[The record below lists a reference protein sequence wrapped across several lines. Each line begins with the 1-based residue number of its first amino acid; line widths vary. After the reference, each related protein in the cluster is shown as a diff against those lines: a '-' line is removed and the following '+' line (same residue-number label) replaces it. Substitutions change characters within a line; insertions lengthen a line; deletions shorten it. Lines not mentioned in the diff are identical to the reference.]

1 MRIAGVQYTF
11 TKPQTRMHTQ
21 NPQPGTTLNDNT
33 QDTFEKNSNS
43 IANVS
48 FGWNY
53 KRLILPALSEE
64 NEKVNKSVS
73 DFIGFVISA
82 LGNKLKRNDIIRQTE
97 RASNGTLTF
106 TKYDAKN
113 KPLIK
118 FITMPGE
125 GIIDVERYV
134 NDKLFAREMHNLED
148 NTREIS
154 FFNIK
159 TGKPYPEIIWSPE
172 KQEFSYINEP
182 EVQCITISDNPKG
195 DRILKA
201 VGKKFYIYCCG
212 EKQEIWREI
221 SSGWNSIETN
231 NGIPEKAQE
240 YVQSVAKVDY
250 NTKRS
255 IVELKYNYDK
265 NEDFDFPITLDDVF
279 NDVADNFEQY
289 NAKEQE
295 IQSLLHLA
303 DCADE
308 QLAKYLDKYESL
320 INKYQ

>member
-53 KRLILPALSEE
+53 KRLILPALSENKE
-64 NEKVNKSVS
+64 VNKGVS

-154 FFNIK
+154 FFNNQ
-159 TGKPYPEIIWSPE
+159 PYPEIVLNSDIGKITYCKECPTGVS
-172 KQEFSYINEP
+172 
-182 EVQCITISDNPKG
+182 CITIEVDKNNKTK
-195 DRILKA
+195 ILRT
-201 VGKKFYIYCCG
+201 VNDKFVI
-212 EKQEIWREI
+212 ESKENSTEIWRKI

-240 YVQSVAKVDY
+240 YVQSVATIKLD
-250 NTKRS
+250 
-255 IVELKYNYDK
+255 EHK
-265 NEDFDFPITLDDVF
+265 NERKFGLTI
-279 NDVADNFEQY
+279 
-289 NAKEQE
+289 
-295 IQSLLHLA
+295 
-303 DCADE
+303 
-308 QLAKYLDKYESL
+308 
-320 INKYQ
+320 